1 MGTVAVWL
9 IRGCIAA
16 GTLATLAVASVAQ
29 ATPVEMSGVITYSTP
44 GTSVTLHVEWID
56 NYSPTDRS
64 GTLQLEMWAFSTP
77 YSGTEQSGYQLAK
90 CTLGTLPANDY
101 LANVECATPYVPPP
115 GGVWYF
121 TLFLTEYT
129 GGPANDGFDPADYAN
144 FDNPVVVGDAVAPP
158 TATAVEYYWAA
169 RDHYF
174 VTANPA
180 EIAALDASP
189 PGGWARTGLTFGAYA
204 GPTVDSSPVCR
215 FYIPPPQ
222 DSHWYSASPDECA
235 LASARFPSF
244 VYEAPN
250 VFRVVLPDAATGAC
264 PAGSVPVYRLWNN
277 RVDTNHRYTTSVAV
291 RDQMLARGYVA
302 EGYGPDVVSMCAP
315 Q

>member
-1 MGTVAVWL
+1 LALGALAWL
-9 IRGCIAA
+9 IAAPAAIAQ
-16 GTLATLAVASVAQ
+16 V
-29 ATPVEMSGVITYSTP
+29 TPVTMSGVISYTVPTTIVS
-44 GTSVTLHVEWID
+44 LHVDRIYND
-56 NYSPTDRS
+56 SPTDRS
-64 GTLQLEMWAFSTP
+64 GTLRLELWAFSTP
-77 YSGTEQSGYQLAK
+77 HTGATQIGYPLASCIVGTVN
-90 CTLGTLPANDY
+90 ANTYIENIDCPGIAY
-101 LANVECATPYVPPP
+101 IPPP
-115 GGVWYF
+115 AGVWYF

-169 RDHYF
+169 HDHYF
-174 VTANPA
+174 VTADPA

-215 FYIPPPQ
+215 FYIPPIYG
-222 DSHWYSASPDECA
+222 DSHWYSASPAECA
-235 LASARFPSF
+235 ATRAAFPGL
-244 VYEAPN
+244 VLEAPN
-250 VFRVVLPDAATGAC
+250 VFRVVLPDTATGDC
-264 PAGSVPVYRLWNN
+264 PAGSIPVYRLWNN

-291 RDQMLARGYVA
+291 RNQMLARGYVA